1 MCDVRARARA
11 CVRAY
16 VRAHVCAC
24 VWYNDEGA
32 EVEGGGGVDVG
43 RAELGVLDLVR
54 HVPPPDRGGG
64 LERAKGRAREKG
76 RKGEGEGGQGSEK

>member
-54 HVPPPDRGGG
+54 HVPPPDRGRDWREQKGG
-64 LERAKGRAREKG
+64 RERRGGRGRGGKGVRN
-76 RKGEGEGGQGSEK
+76 